1 VFSLYRTCCLYQLRA
16 PRRVCHCIYTISLY
30 HLSHELIP
38 VQPSAPPARAP
49 PPRPPFSRAQV
60 VVTAPS
66 AFATQLSSPSIS
78 RHMASAAG
86 DKGSPTNYAVP
97 FPRTMASAAGVT
109 GSPSSPNPTQT
120 LSGAAHVPVSA
131 TIRYHVCSAP
141 PLEKARATHS
151 TTGVTHA
158 SSSTSA
164 WNTPIAPR
172 HPATLFSTTAHP
184 ATTTTP
190 PLALPTQT
198 QTVHKYA
205 ASVQTFPLRTTNLR
219 CHSDSALQ
227 EGSLGPGEE
236 GPRMRG
242 GYEPVPWSHQTRGP
256 WDVAI
261 MSQMIQHSPLV
272 AYSPGPHKQAQSR
285 SVPTCTT
292 KEQEAS
298 LSASTTHPGLP
309 PTHFDA
315 SAHRLGEGAIFRDDP
330 RGGGRGGR
338 GGA

>member
-1 VFSLYRTCCLYQLRA
+1 MFSIPA
-16 PRRVCHCIYTISLY
+16 PRPPPCLSLSLPPTI
-30 HLSHELIP
+30 LSHELIP
-38 VQPSAPPARAP
+38 VQSSAPPARAP

-97 FPRTMASAAGVT
+97 FPRTLASAAGVT

-131 TIRYHVCSAP
+131 TMRYHVCSAP
-141 PLEKARATHS
+141 PLESARATHS

-164 WNTPIAPR
+164 WNTPIALH
-172 HPATLFSTTAHP
+172 HPATLFSSTPHA
-184 ATTTTP
+184 ASTTTP

-219 CHSDSALQ
+219 CHSERAV

-236 GPRMRG
+236 GPRMSG
-242 GYEPVPWSHQTRGP
+242 GDEPVPWSHQTRGP

-272 AYSPGPHKQAQSR
+272 AYSPGPNKQARSR
-285 SVPTCTT
+285 AVPTCTT

-298 LSASTTHPGLP
+298 PSASTTPPGLP

-315 SAHRLGEGAIFRDDP
+315 SAHRLGEGGIFRDDP
-330 RGGGRGGR
+330 RGGGRGGPR
-338 GGA
+338 YEKR